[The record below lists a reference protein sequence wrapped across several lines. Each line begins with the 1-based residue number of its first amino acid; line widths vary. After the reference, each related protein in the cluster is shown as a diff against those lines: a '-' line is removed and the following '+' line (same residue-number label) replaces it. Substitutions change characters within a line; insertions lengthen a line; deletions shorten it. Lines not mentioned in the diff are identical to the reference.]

1 MNARDRG
8 VSTETPADLD
18 AEGPLRRWARRKR
31 EVARENRAVDEA
43 RERGASRD
51 LSEAAHAGR
60 DPAGDAS
67 EPAIVEENVLA
78 DEDMPPLDSLDENS
92 DYSGFLSSGVS
103 EGLRRRALRKL
114 FSSAVFNIT
123 DGLDDYNDDFTSFA
137 ALGDIVTSDMRHQAE
152 VEAERERQARADAE
166 PTAESDAEPT
176 AESDAEPTA
185 ESDAEPTAG
194 SDAEPTAGSDA
205 EPTAGSDA
213 EPTAESDAE
222 PTAESDAESG
232 RDEEGR
238 LAEAGDAEPDL
249 AQAGPA
255 DVSESSGLPVPEALR
270 VAESVTSEDAA
281 GTAEVTGQPSHPDG
295 GIEGSGGDGRA
306 LIGSTVSEGFDTAG
320 PQRGKAVPD
329 RDSASSG
336 TSPEHGSPGSA
347 GGDHAPHGTEATAHA
362 DEADDPRA

>member
-67 EPAIVEENVLA
+67 EPAIVEENVLV

-166 PTAESDAEPT
+166 PTAGPDAEPT
-176 AESDAEPTA
+176 V
-185 ESDAEPTAG
+185 G
-194 SDAEPTAGSDA
+194 SDAEPTVGSNA
-205 EPTAGSDA
+205 EPTVG
-213 EPTAESDAE
+213 
-222 PTAESDAESG
+222 SDAESG

-270 VAESVTSEDAA
+270 VAEPVTSEDTA
-281 GTAEVTGQPSHPDG
+281 GTAEVTGEPVHPDG
-295 GIEGSGGDGRA
+295 GIEGSGADGRA
-306 LIGSTVSEGFDTAG
+306 LIGSAASEGVDTVRSE
-320 PQRGKAVPD
+320 RGKAAED
-329 RDSASSG
+329 RDSACSG
-336 TSPEHGSPGSA
+336 TSAEHGPPGSA
-347 GGDHAPHGTEATAHA
+347 GGDHAPSGTEAAAHA
-362 DEADDPRA
+362 GKAYDPRA

>member
-114 FSSAVFNIT
+114 FSSAVFNIP
-123 DGLDDYNDDFTSFA
+123 DGLDDYDDDFTSFA

-166 PTAESDAEPT
+166 PTA
-176 AESDAEPTA
+176 
-185 ESDAEPTAG
+185 
-194 SDAEPTAGSDA
+194 
-205 EPTAGSDA
+205 GSDA
-213 EPTAESDAE
+213 EPTAESD
-222 PTAESDAESG
+222 DESG

-255 DVSESSGLPVPEALR
+255 DVSESSGLPVPEELR

-281 GTAEVTGQPSHPDG
+281 GTAEVTGKPSHPDG
-295 GIEGSGGDGRA
+295 GIEGSGTDGRA
-306 LIGSTVSEGFDTAG
+306 LIGGTVSEGFDTAG

>member
-51 LSEAAHAGR
+51 LPEAVHVGR
-60 DPAGDAS
+60 EPTGDAS

-114 FSSAVFNIT
+114 FSSAVFNIP
-123 DGLDDYNDDFTSFA
+123 DGLDDYDDDFTSFA

-166 PTAESDAEPT
+166 PTA
-176 AESDAEPTA
+176 
-185 ESDAEPTAG
+185 
-194 SDAEPTAGSDA
+194 
-205 EPTAGSDA
+205 GSDA
-213 EPTAESDAE
+213 EPTAESD
-222 PTAESDAESG
+222 DESG

-255 DVSESSGLPVPEALR
+255 DVSESSGLPVPEELR

-295 GIEGSGGDGRA
+295 GIEGSGTDGRA
-306 LIGSTVSEGFDTAG
+306 LIGSTVSERFDTAG

>member
-31 EVARENRAVDEA
+31 EVARESRAVDEA

-166 PTAESDAEPT
+166 PTA
-176 AESDAEPTA
+176 
-185 ESDAEPTAG
+185 G

-222 PTAESDAESG
+222 PTAESDAEPTAESDAESG

-238 LAEAGDAEPDL
+238 LAEAGDAEADL

-255 DVSESSGLPVPEALR
+255 DVSESSGLPVPEELR

>member
-51 LSEAAHAGR
+51 LPEAVHVGR
-60 DPAGDAS
+60 EPTGDAS

-114 FSSAVFNIT
+114 FSSAVFNIP
-123 DGLDDYNDDFTSFA
+123 DGLDDYDDDFTSFA

-166 PTAESDAEPT
+166 PTAGP
-176 AESDAEPTA
+176 
-185 ESDAEPTAG
+185 
-194 SDAEPTAGSDA
+194 DAEPTAGSDA

-213 EPTAESDAE
+213 EPTAESD
-222 PTAESDAESG
+222 DESG

-255 DVSESSGLPVPEALR
+255 DDSESSGLPVPEELR
-270 VAESVTSEDAA
+270 AAESVTGEDAA

-295 GIEGSGGDGRA
+295 GIEGSGTDGRA
-306 LIGSTVSEGFDTAG
+306 LIGSTVSERFDTAG

>member
-31 EVARENRAVDEA
+31 EVARENKAADEA

-51 LSEAAHAGR
+51 LSEAAHVGR
-60 DPAGDAS
+60 EPTGDAS
-67 EPAIVEENVLA
+67 EPTIVEEHVLT
-78 DEDMPPLDSLDENS
+78 DEDMPPLDSLGENS

-166 PTAESDAEPT
+166 PTAASD
-176 AESDAEPTA
+176 D
-185 ESDAEPTAG
+185 
-194 SDAEPTAGSDA
+194 
-205 EPTAGSDA
+205 
-213 EPTAESDAE
+213 
-222 PTAESDAESG
+222 ESG

-255 DVSESSGLPVPEALR
+255 DVSESTGLPVPEALR

-306 LIGSTVSEGFDTAG
+306 LIGGTVSEGFDTAG

-347 GGDHAPHGTEATAHA
+347 GGDHAPHGIEAAAHA
-362 DEADDPRA
+362 GKAYDPRA